1 MPDLE
6 LTTKQAAVE
15 LGVTPRTVCNWCNAG
30 KLMAR
35 KEAGKFGDRWLVSA
49 QSVREKRSEA
59 SIEAERGSA
68 ESTFSRQVL
77 DELRRLRE
85 ENAAYREH
93 LERLTIRIEELQETF
108 QRLLPPAR
116 EEKRS
121 WWARLRGW
129 RQ

>member
-6 LTTKQAAVE
+6 LTTKQAAAE

-30 KLMAR
+30 KL
-35 KEAGKFGDRWLVSA
+35 V
-49 QSVREKRSEA
+49 
-59 SIEAERGSA
+59 
-68 ESTFSRQVL
+68 
-77 DELRRLRE
+77 
-85 ENAAYREH
+85 
-93 LERLTIRIEELQETF
+93 
-108 QRLLPPAR
+108 AR